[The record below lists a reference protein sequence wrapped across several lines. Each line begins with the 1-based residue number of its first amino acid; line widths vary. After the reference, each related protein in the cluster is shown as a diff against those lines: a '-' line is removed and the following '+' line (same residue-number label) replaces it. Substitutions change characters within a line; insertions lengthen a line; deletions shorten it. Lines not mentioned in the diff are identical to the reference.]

1 MYTSMCIC
9 YIIIYAGC
17 VVNIFVHLSTYF
29 VFFICCIYSHFIR
42 YVGMYLLIAFI
53 HIQTSPLRPLSHHI
67 TPTGESYGLTCTPHV
82 ANLGDL
88 HSQAHHF
95 LTEELA
101 LATRTTYHARQ
112 KYIHFCTIAMI
123 PHTPAT
129 DSTMLLFISHLATV
143 NISHAT
149 IKVYICHM
157 HILYSWS
164 T

>member
-29 VFFICCIYSHFIR
+29 VFFICCIYSHFI
-42 YVGMYLLIAFI
+42 
-53 HIQTSPLRPLSHHI
+53 RPLSHHI

-101 LATRTTYHARQ
+101 LATRTTYHAGQ